1 MQGAHDGHPRQR
13 KIGRSAVRLHL
24 EPILAVCANRQP
36 GGRQRGTMALES
48 ANLLGFARSS

>member
-1 MQGAHDGHPRQR
+1 LKGTHDGHPRQR
-13 KIGRSAVRLHL
+13 KIGRSTVALAL
-24 EPILAVCANRQP
+24 APILAVCASRQP